1 MCYSAKVVADYRAYV
16 RLFGASVDLKQFY
29 DAFWRRRS
37 NRKLLIPRGVEA
49 AFDHPAIDEEREI
62 HKLIA
67 EHRADE
73 ALVHQRTLFE
83 QRTRLVEA
91 EKRL

>member
-16 RLFGASVDLKQFY
+16 RLFGAAVDLKQFY

-62 HKLIA
+62 HKLIVGA
-67 EHRADE
+67 GVNP
-73 ALVHQRTLFE
+73 LLFAGE
-83 QRTRLVEA
+83 VAVLRRPWP
-91 EKRL
+91 R